1 MKKED
6 KNWINIQVRRDLWQ
20 TLKDYAKDEG
30 FRVPK
35 ALEVLLEKA
44 LKKEK
49 RLEAQ
54 R

>member
-1 MKKED
+1 MKGK
-6 KNWINIQVRRDLWQ
+6 KNWINIQVRHDLWQ
-20 TLKDYAKDEG
+20 ALKDYARDEG

-49 RLEAQ
+49 RAQ
-54 R
+54 K